1 MIRPTTL
8 LWMGLAGAV
17 GFGLF
22 QLKHE
27 VQALEDDLFRLN
39 RQILAE
45 QQQIHVL
52 KAEWSYINQPERL
65 EALARRH
72 LDLAPMRPQQI
83 GSVADLPARHAGD
96 AAATL
101 PVAAPRPVVSPPTGP
116 AASSAPRP
124 PAAPP
129 PRAGGDV
136 RSVAHVPSPPRPTEL
151 TGAR

>member
-1 MIRPTTL
+1 MIRAATVVWTTL
-8 LWMGLAGAV
+8 AGCV

-22 QLKHE
+22 HLKHE
-27 VQALEDDLFRLN
+27 VQALEDDLVRLN
-39 RQILAE
+39 RQIVAE
-45 QQQIHVL
+45 QQSIHVL
-52 KAEWSYINQPERL
+52 KAEWSYINQPQRL

-72 LDLAPMRPQQI
+72 LDLVPMRPEQL
-83 GSVADLPARHAGD
+83 GNPAAFPARNAEE

-116 AASSAPRP
+116 AAASAPRP

-136 RSVAHVPSPPRPTEL
+136 RPAAHLLGPR
-151 TGAR
+151 

>member
-1 MIRPTTL
+1 MIRAATIVWTTL
-8 LWMGLAGAV
+8 AGCV

-27 VQALEDDLFRLN
+27 VQALEDELFRLN

-45 QQQIHVL
+45 QQQTHVL
-52 KAEWSYINQPERL
+52 KAEWAYINQPERL

-72 LDLAPMRPQQI
+72 LDLTPMRPQQI
-83 GSVADLPARHAGD
+83 GDVAALPARNAGD

-116 AASSAPRP
+116 AASPAPRP

-136 RSVAHVPSPPRPTEL
+136 RPAAHLVGPR
-151 TGAR
+151 